1 MLLKIGMVLA
11 AVPLSLLALV
21 AGTGVVVVD
30 VREKGPDGHHIILP
44 VPLVLAQVAASF
56 VPEGKERLDL
66 GEARR
71 YLPVA
76 EEMLKALAEC
86 PDGELVRV
94 EERDQRVLVTKVG
107 ATLHVTVHE
116 KDQDVDVTVP
126 LAMAGTILH
135 EAGHGSLRPRDLVA
149 ALRGAR
155 LTTVADVRDGDQHV
169 RVTVW

>member
-1 MLLKIGMVLA
+1 MFLKIGMVLA
-11 AVPLSLLALV
+11 AVPLSVLALV

-30 VREKGPDGHHIILP
+30 VHQEGHHLVVP
-44 VPLVLAQVAASF
+44 VPLVLAEVAATF
-56 VPEGKERLDL
+56 VPEGKGRVDV

-76 EEMLKALAEC
+76 EEMVKALGES

-94 EERDQRVLVTKVG
+94 EERDQKVVIVKAGANLLVTVNG
-107 ATLHVTVHE
+107 RH
-116 KDQDVDVTVP
+116 DGQDVSVTVP
-126 LAMAGTILH
+126 LAMASTLLH
-135 EAGHGSLRPRDLVA
+135 QASQGSLTPRDLVA

-155 LTTVADVRDGDQHV
+155 LTTLADVRQGDEHV